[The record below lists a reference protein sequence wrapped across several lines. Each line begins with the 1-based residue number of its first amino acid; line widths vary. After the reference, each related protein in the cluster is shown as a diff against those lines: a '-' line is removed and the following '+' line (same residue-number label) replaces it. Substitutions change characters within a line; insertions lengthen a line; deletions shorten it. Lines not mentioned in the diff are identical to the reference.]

1 MKYRDLGV
9 IVVAGGTSTRY
20 GKNKLLEML
29 GDAPVLI
36 HSLRNYAPVAGQLI
50 LVAAKAYQSVY
61 ENLVS
66 RYLPDVA
73 VTWAEG
79 GACRA
84 ESVRN
89 GIAAAGQEI
98 DYIAIADAARPLG
111 SAAQLMRLYD
121 YAVKNH
127 CGVISGRKIV
137 DTVKKI
143 DANGKIVA
151 HLVREEL
158 FRAETPQL
166 FRLRELRA
174 ALAGN
179 IDASITDDAEAMRRA
194 GFPVAALE
202 DENINPKVTM
212 PEDLEKL
219 RKLLA
224 P

>member
-9 IVVAGGTSTRY
+9 IVVAGGSSVRY

-50 LVAAKAYQSVY
+50 LVAAAAYRQEY
-61 ENLVS
+61 ENILG
-66 RYLPDVA
+66 RYLPDVS
-73 VTWAEG
+73 VTVTTG

-89 GIAAAGQEI
+89 GLAAVEPGIVFA
-98 DYIAIADAARPLG
+98 AIADAARPLG

-137 DTVKKI
+137 DTVKRI
-143 DANGKIVA
+143 DEKGKIVE

-166 FRLRELRA
+166 FDLQELRT
-174 ALAGN
+174 ALAGAV
-179 IDASITDDAEAMRRA
+179 DASVTDDAEAMRRA
-194 GFPVAALE
+194 GFAVAVLE
-202 DENINPKVTM
+202 DNASNPKVTT

-219 RKLLA
+219 RKLLTL
-224 P
+224 